1 MDRTL
6 SMVIVSFVLGALV
19 SITIQACGGDEN
31 KFEQDCVVVIPRLQ
45 QIVSVLGN
53 LRIWLIMKF
62 VMKMVRLVIV
72 GIMFMTIKGEW

>member
-31 KFEQDCVVVIPRLQ
+31 KFEQDCGKIGRAHV
-45 QIVSVLGN
+45 
-53 LRIWLIMKF
+53 
-62 VMKMVRLVIV
+62 
-72 GIMFMTIKGEW
+72 

>member
-1 MDRTL
+1 MKINL
-6 SMVIVSFVLGALV
+6 
-19 SITIQACGGDEN
+19 N
-31 KFEQDCVVVIPRLQ
+31 KIAVVVIPRLQ

-72 GIMFMTIKGEW
+72 EIMFMTIKGEW